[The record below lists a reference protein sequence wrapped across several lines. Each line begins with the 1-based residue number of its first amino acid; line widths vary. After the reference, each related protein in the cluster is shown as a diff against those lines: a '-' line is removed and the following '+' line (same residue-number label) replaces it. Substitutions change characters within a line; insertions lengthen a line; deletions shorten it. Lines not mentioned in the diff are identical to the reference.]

1 MKDMLREI
9 RKQYLFSAL
18 DENTVL
24 PNPFDQ
30 FELWLQEAIESDQL
44 EPTAMILST
53 VDKHFQPH
61 SRVVLLKE
69 LTPDSFVFYTNYEG
83 HKAQQMESNHRV
95 SLVFFWASLERQ
107 VRIEGTVEKISE
119 VLSTSYFKSRPI
131 ENQLGAWASPQSQLI
146 RSKDFLEQQFQY
158 YKQKFGNDIPKPP
171 HWGGYAV
178 KPVSIEFW
186 QGRPNRLHD
195 RLLFTKESGIWG
207 ISRLAP

>member
-1 MKDMLREI
+1 MLRDI

-18 DENTVL
+18 DEQSVL

-30 FELWLQEAIESDQL
+30 FQIWLQEAIESDQL

-53 VDKHFQPH
+53 VDEQGQPH

-69 LTPDSFVFYTNYEG
+69 FLNDSFVFYTNYEG
-83 HKAQQMESNHRV
+83 HKAQQMAQNSRV
-95 SLVFFWASLERQ
+95 SLVFFWSALERQ
-107 VRIEGTVEKISE
+107 VRVEGTVEKISE

-131 ENQLGAWASPQSQLI
+131 DSQLGAWASPQSQLI
-146 RSKDFLEQQFQY
+146 RSQDFLEKQFQY
-158 YKQKFGNDIPKPP
+158 YQQKFGDDVPKPA

-178 KPVSIEFW
+178 KPMSIEFW
-186 QGRPNRLHD
+186 QGRANRLHD
-195 RLLFTKESGIWG
+195 RLLFSKDSGTWK

>member
-1 MKDMLREI
+1 MLRDI

-18 DENTVL
+18 NENTVL

-69 LTPDSFVFYTNYEG
+69 LTAESFIFFTNYEG
-83 HKAQQMESNHRV
+83 HKAQQMESNNRV

-107 VRIEGTVEKISE
+107 VRVEGNVEKISE
-119 VLSTSYFKSRPI
+119 ILSTSYFKSRPI

-146 RSKDFLEQQFQY
+146 RSNDFLEQQFQY
-158 YKQKFGNDIPKPP
+158 YKQKFGDDIPKPP

-178 KPVSIEFW
+178 KPASIEFW

-195 RLLFTKESGIWG
+195 RLLFTKETSEWK